1 MTQPHENLSLV
12 DTEAALTALIAELAS
27 APLLAFDTEFH
38 SERTYTPRLM
48 LLQVAIPGKIWL
60 VDPLALSLEP
70 LVVEMARPGRTVIGH
85 ALRNDLRILWQ
96 VYGLGLIEV
105 FDTQVAAAF
114 LGHGLQVGL
123 GHLLQRVLH
132 LHLPKGEQM
141 ANWGQRPLPDKLKI
155 YAAGDVEHL
164 FALHAALRDELV
176 ALERLDWVQAE
187 CAGLCSTGQ
196 YVRDPA
202 LAGERL
208 AGAKRLEPREA
219 GVVYALAALR
229 EKMAQDEDV
238 VPHFLLPDD
247 VLMTLAKL
255 APKHARDIHGDRR
268 LQQRV
273 VQRFAQAWVDAV
285 AAGLQQPVY
294 RAPGRPPPPP
304 ELDAVATLGMLLVGE
319 LAQKHRIA
327 APLLAKRDVLLDAL
341 REQPDSL
348 EAFCDHAALSGWRRQ
363 LVGEPLWRFV
373 RGDQDVRCVADAETG
388 FRLKFSD
395 LEEDAPA

>member
-1 MTQPHENLSLV
+1 MNKDHENLPLI
-12 DTEAALTALIAELAS
+12 DTETALSDMIAELATAS
-27 APLLAFDTEFH
+27 VLAFDTEFH

-60 VDPLALSLEP
+60 VDPLALNLAP

-96 VYGLGLIEV
+96 VYNLGLVQV

-164 FALHAALRDELV
+164 FAVHEALQGEL
-176 ALERLDWVQAE
+176 AELGRLEWVQAE
-187 CAGLCSTGQ
+187 CAGLCATGQ
-196 YVRDPA
+196 YTRDPA
-202 LAGERL
+202 LAGDRL

-219 GVVYALAALR
+219 GVVYALATLR

-247 VLMTLAKL
+247 VLLSLAKL
-255 APKHARDIHGDRR
+255 APKHPREIHGDRR

-285 AAGLQQPVY
+285 AVGLQNPVQ
-294 RAPGRPPPPP
+294 RAPGRAPPPP

-341 REQPDSL
+341 REAPDTL
-348 EAFCDHAALSGWRRQ
+348 DAFCLHAGMDGWRRQ
-363 LVGEPLWRFV
+363 LVAEPLWRFV
-373 RGDQDVRCVADAETG
+373 RGDQDVRCVTDAETA
-388 FRLKFSD
+388 FRLKFSA
-395 LEEDAPA
+395 LGESA